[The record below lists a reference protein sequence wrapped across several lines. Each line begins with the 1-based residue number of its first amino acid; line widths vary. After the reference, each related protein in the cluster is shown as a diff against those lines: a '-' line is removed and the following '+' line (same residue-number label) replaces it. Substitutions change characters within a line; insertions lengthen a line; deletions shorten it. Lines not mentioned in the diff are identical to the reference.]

1 MEKINEEKNKILDEI
16 ILSRRSIREFKS
28 DIPPKEDIEAIVA
41 AGLQAPFAAIAVV
54 GEKYFRRFFILKH
67 GETSDKISKIIQKK
81 IKVIADNLNQQIKE
95 NPAIKGENFA
105 KILDEAANKFRI
117 RSPYFIIVAEKQGF
131 PHVGQLSLAHCL
143 ENMWLKASALGLG
156 FQLISVV
163 AEMSNDSEFCKIIG
177 IEPGEYVLN
186 GCAIGYAKSIPP
198 AVERPSLNEITTWI
212 E

>member
-28 DIPPKEDIEAIVA
+28 DSPPKEDIEAIVA

-54 GEKYFRRFFILKH
+54 GEKYFRRFFILKR

-131 PHVGQLSLAHCL
+131 PQVGQLSIAHCL

-156 FQLISVV
+156 FQLISVA

-177 IEPGEYVLN
+177 IEPGEYALN